1 MKSSIHHYS
10 TIPRGLLIV
19 EKNELE
25 DGLIENDREYPKSSI
40 IYIDILYLGL
50 TIHTFSLYSS
60 VSFIRIH
67 Y

>member
-10 TIPRGLLIV
+10 TIPIGLLIV

-25 DGLIENDREYPKSSI
+25 DGLIENDSEFPKSTI

-50 TIHTFSLYSS
+50 TIYIFSLY
-60 VSFIRIH
+60 
-67 Y
+67 

>member
-10 TIPRGLLIV
+10 TIPIGLLIV

-25 DGLIENDREYPKSSI
+25 DGLVENDREFPKSII

-50 TIHTFSLYSS
+50 TIYIFSLY
-60 VSFIRIH
+60 
-67 Y
+67 

>member
-10 TIPRGLLIV
+10 TIPISLLIV

-25 DGLIENDREYPKSSI
+25 DGLVENDREFPKSSI

-50 TIHTFSLYSS
+50 TIYIL
-60 VSFIRIH
+60 SF

>member
-10 TIPRGLLIV
+10 TIPIGLLIV

-25 DGLIENDREYPKSSI
+25 DGLIENNIEFPKSSI

-50 TIHTFSLYSS
+50 TIYIFSLY
-60 VSFIRIH
+60 
-67 Y
+67 

>member
-10 TIPRGLLIV
+10 TIPIGLLIV

-25 DGLIENDREYPKSSI
+25 DGLVKNDREFPKSII

-50 TIHTFSLYSS
+50 TIYIFSLY
-60 VSFIRIH
+60 
-67 Y
+67 

>member
-10 TIPRGLLIV
+10 TIPIGLLIV

-25 DGLIENDREYPKSSI
+25 DGLVENDIEFPKSSI

-50 TIHTFSLYSS
+50 TIYPFSLY
-60 VSFIRIH
+60 
-67 Y
+67 

>member
-10 TIPRGLLIV
+10 TIPIGLLIV

-25 DGLIENDREYPKSSI
+25 DGLVENDREFPKSTI

-50 TIHTFSLYSS
+50 TIYIFSLY
-60 VSFIRIH
+60 
-67 Y
+67 

>member
-10 TIPRGLLIV
+10 TIPIGLLIV

-25 DGLIENDREYPKSSI
+25 DGLIENDREFPKSSI

-50 TIHTFSLYSS
+50 TICIFSLY
-60 VSFIRIH
+60 
-67 Y
+67 

>member
-10 TIPRGLLIV
+10 TIPIGLLIV

-25 DGLIENDREYPKSSI
+25 DGLVENDIEFPKSSI

-50 TIHTFSLYSS
+50 TIYIFSLY
-60 VSFIRIH
+60 
-67 Y
+67 